1 MNVIP
6 NIDLSNYERAFT
18 VIDTHTQGEFTR
30 IVLDGM
36 PKIEGSTMVEK
47 RKYLQEHYSHLREAL
62 LLEPRGIRT
71 ASERLS
77 LSHATQGPILELC
90 LWRARSLLTC
100 AAMARLDF
108 QRQPSKQGW

>member
-36 PKIEGSTMVEK
+36 PKID
-47 RKYLQEHYSHLREAL
+47 RDAQELLR
-62 LLEPRGIRT
+62 G
-71 ASERLS
+71 
-77 LSHATQGPILELC
+77 
-90 LWRARSLLTC
+90 
-100 AAMARLDF
+100 
-108 QRQPSKQGW
+108 

>member
-47 RKYLQEHYSHLREAL
+47 RKYLQEHNSHLREAL
-62 LLEPRGIRT
+62 LL
-71 ASERLS
+71 ERLS

-108 QRQPSKQGW
+108 QRQRSKQGW

>member
-62 LLEPRGIRT
+62 LLEPRGHKDCFGAIIT
-71 ASERLS
+71 E
-77 LSHATQGPILELC
+77 PC
-90 LWRARSLLTC
+90 DPRA
-100 AAMARLDF
+100 DF
-108 QRQPSKQGW
+108 GIVFMESTLFTNKIGRAHV